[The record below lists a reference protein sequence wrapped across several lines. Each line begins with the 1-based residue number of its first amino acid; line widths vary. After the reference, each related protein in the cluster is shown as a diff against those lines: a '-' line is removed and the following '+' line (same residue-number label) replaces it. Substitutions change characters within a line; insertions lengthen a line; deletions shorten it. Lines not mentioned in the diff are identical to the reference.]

1 MTSVLKFQK
10 EQTDLRRQF
19 TVFPYYSGGQNQ
31 FFTASNNT
39 LYRIDADISNC
50 DWVIAR
56 DMGKEM
62 TITSIDPSIVN
73 NWNIALSN
81 NIDDPTFAGING
93 VVKSGSARKFQVL
106 SMYSG
111 IDGYKNL
118 SDLYYDLSGLNP
130 PYGNQAGN
138 ATAYSDA
145 KNINNLFYTDA
156 ANTVINDLLI
166 VGGGSTR
173 TTTSTQSLPFGTFWA
188 VNDPVVIT
196 YQFSG
201 QPVTRAIKN
210 NINETTFFG

>member
-1 MTSVLKFQK
+1 MSSVLKIHK
-10 EQTDLRRQF
+10 EVTDLRRQF

-62 TITSIDPSIVN
+62 SITSVDPSIVD
-73 NWNIALSN
+73 NWNLALSS
-81 NIDDPTFAGING
+81 IIGFEYGGING
-93 VVKSGSARKFQVL
+93 VVKTGSARKFQVL

-111 IDGYKNL
+111 IGGSSNL
-118 SDLYYDLSGLNP
+118 SDLYYTNQAGDDSV
-130 PYGNQAGN
+130 NQAGN

-145 KNINNLFYTDA
+145 KNNNNLFDVVGENA
-156 ANTVINDLLI
+156 VVNDLLI
-166 VGGGSTR
+166 VGGGTT
-173 TTTSTQSLPFGTFWA
+173 TTTSQTQSLPFGTFWA
-188 VNDPVVIT
+188 VNDPVVIS
-196 YQFSG
+196 YQFSYN
-201 QPVTRAIKN
+201 PVLRTIKN

>member
-1 MTSVLKFQK
+1 MSSVLKFQK
-10 EQTDLRRQF
+10 EQTSLRRQF

-62 TITSIDPSIVN
+62 SITSVDPSIVD

-81 NIDDPTFAGING
+81 NIGSPDFGGING

-111 IDGYKNL
+111 IGGGSNL
-118 SDLYYDLSGLNP
+118 SDLYYTNQAGNDSV
-130 PYGNQAGN
+130 NQAGN
-138 ATAYSDA
+138 ATAYSDT
-145 KNINNLFYTDA
+145 KNNNNLFYIEGGDA
-156 ANTVINDLLI
+156 KINDLLI
-166 VGGGSTR
+166 VGGATT
-173 TTTSTQSLPFGTFWA
+173 TTTSQTQSLPFGTFWA
-188 VNDPVVIT
+188 VNDPVVMS
-196 YQFSG
+196 YQYSG
-201 QPVTRAIKN
+201 TPVLRTIKN